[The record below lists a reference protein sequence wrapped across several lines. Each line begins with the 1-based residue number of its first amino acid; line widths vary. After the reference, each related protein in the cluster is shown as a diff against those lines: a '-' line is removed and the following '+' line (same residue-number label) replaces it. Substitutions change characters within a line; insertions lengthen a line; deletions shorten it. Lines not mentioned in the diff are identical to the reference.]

1 LSFEIKSILSLF
13 SCSNRIQWSK
23 STPVHVPSTHK
34 DIAPAYIEAGSGS
47 FQDAPSLSVYGS
59 SFDSLKSDFE
69 VELVE
74 KLADAAVD
82 ISLRNGD
89 ATDSLTSSTCS
100 NSVVRPVLNHHS
112 LENLIPFPDTSDS
125 ND

>member
-1 LSFEIKSILSLF
+1 MIKFLF
-13 SCSNRIQWSK
+13 SFFI
-23 STPVHVPSTHK
+23 
-34 DIAPAYIEAGSGS
+34 

-82 ISLRNGD
+82 ISLRNSLLIKFYYKCFLYISYLDGIGD
-89 ATDSLTSSTCS
+89 TTDSLTSSTCS
-100 NSVVRPVLNHHS
+100 STVTRSLQNNHS
-112 LENLIPFPDTSDS
+112 LENMIPFPDTGDTT
-125 ND
+125 D